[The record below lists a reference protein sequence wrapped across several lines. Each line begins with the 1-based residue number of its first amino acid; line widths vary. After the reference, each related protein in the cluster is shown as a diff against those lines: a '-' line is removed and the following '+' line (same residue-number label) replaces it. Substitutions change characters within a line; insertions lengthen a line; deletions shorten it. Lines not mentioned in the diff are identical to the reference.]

1 LPSHFKSDYY
11 SNISFV
17 LYLDALIGLIDHL
30 RYQEVILCG
39 HSLGGAIAQAY
50 YFKYPKDLRALILV
64 GTGARLRVSPAILE
78 ATQKDIKQY
87 IDTIPVGAFFKK
99 TSKDIINQFVSD
111 TSKLKPAVIYTDYKI
126 CDSFDTLENT
136 SKINVPCL
144 IICGNKDLLTPPKYS
159 QFFKEKIKNSKLVIV
174 KNAAHMVMLEKPT
187 DVDKAIEE
195 FVNSL

>member
-1 LPSHFKSDYY
+1 MPSHFKSDYY

>member
-1 LPSHFKSDYY
+1 L
-11 SNISFV
+11 V